1 MATPRITID
10 ELPEHVTPD
19 DSDLLV
25 VQDAGVSKK
34 MTLATLRTLSPT
46 PLELH
51 IADTADAHA
60 ATAISTTT
68 SGEGIDGV
76 TVQAQLIQLA
86 TAVAEDSLLVEDPP
100 GSGLYYGNDLEDGIV
115 VAGLPIGGGI
125 GQALIKTSAD
135 DYDADW
141 ADIEGGGGGGGTPD
155 AHAASHA
162 DGGSD
167 EITVAQSQVTGLS
180 AALTAKADTSAMT
193 TALTAKAD
201 TATTISTT
209 APLAGGGSLAA
220 NRTLTVNTFSTG
232 AAGVVPASG
241 GGTTNFL
248 RADGT
253 WATPAGGGGGIAGI
267 TVAEAGSALDTDI
280 TTLDFG
286 TGFDLTETPE
296 NEVNIALDFT
306 EVAIPQASVTNLV
319 ADLAACALDTDLS
332 THAADTTAI
341 HGIADTSVLVTTT
354 QLATKAD
361 LTRTINA
368 QTGTTYTLVLGDAGD
383 LVTLSNAATVTLT
396 VPTNASVAFP
406 VGTVVDLA
414 RLGAGGVTVAAA
426 GGVTVNAT
434 PSLTLRAQYSAA
446 TLIKLATDTWLL
458 VGDLT

>member
-10 ELPEHVTPD
+10 ELPDHTTPD

-34 MTLATLRTLSPT
+34 MTLAVLRTLSPT
-46 PLELH
+46 PLEAHL
-51 IADTADAHA
+51 ADTTDAHV

-86 TAVAEDSLLVEDPP
+86 SAVAEDNQLVEDPP
-100 GSGLYYGNDLEDGIV
+100 GSGLYYGNDLEDGV
-115 VAGLPIGGGI
+115 VLAGLPGGGEV
-125 GQALIKTSAD
+125 GQALVKTSED
-135 DYDADW
+135 DYDVEW
-141 ADIEGGGGGGGTPD
+141 ADVEGGGGGGGGTPD
-155 AHAASHA
+155 PHAASHT

-167 EITVAQSQVTGLS
+167 EIVVAQAQITGLS
-180 AALTAKADTSAMT
+180 AALTAKADV
-193 TALTAKAD
+193 TALDAKAD
-201 TATTISTT
+201 ETITISTT
-209 APLAGGGSLAA
+209 APLSGGGNLSA
-220 NRTLTVNTFSTG
+220 NRTLTVATVTSG
-232 AAGVVPASG
+232 AAGVAPASG

-248 RADGT
+248 RADAT
-253 WATPAGGGGGIAGI
+253 WAAPPGGGGGIAGI
-267 TVAEAGSALDTDI
+267 TVSEAGSALDTDI

-306 EVAIPQASVTNLV
+306 EVAIPQASVTNLTT
-319 ADLAACALDTDLS
+319 DLAAK
-332 THAADTTAI
+332 ADSATTTTA
-341 HGIADTSVLVTTT
+341 
-354 QLATKAD
+354 LATKAD
-361 LTRTINA
+361 ATRTINA

-383 LVTLSNAATVTLT
+383 LVTLSNASTVTLT

-446 TLIKLATDTWLL
+446 SLIKLATDTWLL
-458 VGDLT
+458 IGDLT